1 MVASRVAVLGR
12 GVVPAGEPVLRGD
25 DRGALHGD
33 GLFETMHLRDG
44 RPWLLDAHLARL
56 RAGAAAV
63 DLSLPPEGVLV
74 ELLDAVRAGWPAEVE
89 GALRLVCTR
98 GPEGGGPPTVWATLG
113 EIPAAAKRARRD
125 GVTVVTLPLGVPAAA
140 RTALGW
146 LPAGIKSTSYGVSTA
161 ARRWAARNGV
171 DDVLWL
177 SSDGYVLEGPSANV
191 IWLAGST
198 LCTVPAAATGILP
211 GVTAR
216 WLLDHAGELGLT
228 PGERMVTVPEL
239 RRAGGVWLT
248 SSLRGLA
255 EVTALDGTP
264 VPRSERTAALR
275 NLLAFPVP

>member
-1 MVASRVAVLGR
+1 MVASRMAVLGR

-33 GLFETMHLRDG
+33 GLFETLHLRGG

-63 DLSLPPEGVLV
+63 ELPLPPDGVLV

-98 GPEGGGPPTVWATLG
+98 GPEGGPPTVYATLG
-113 EIPAAAKRARRD
+113 EVPAEARRARRS
-125 GVTVVTLPLGVPAAA
+125 GVTVATLPLGVAAA
-140 RTALGW
+140 TRPALDW

-177 SSDGYVLEGPSANV
+177 STDGYVLEGPTANV
-191 IWLAGST
+191 VWLADRT
-198 LCTVPAAATGILP
+198 LCAVPAATTGILP

-216 WLLDHAGELGLT
+216 WLLDHAGELGLRAA
-228 PGERMVTVPEL
+228 ERMATPTDL
-239 RRAGGVWLT
+239 RGSAGVWLT
-248 SSLRGLA
+248 SSLRGLT
-255 EVTALDGTP
+255 EIRTLDETP
-264 VPRSERTAALR
+264 LPRSPHTEALR
-275 NLLAFPVP
+275 TLLAFP